1 MLTLTLSET
10 EVSALQGALELARD
24 KYRENARDLSGSAHV
39 RLAAQFDYQAKNCE
53 ALLNKLEA

>member
-1 MLTLTLSET
+1 MLTLTLTET
-10 EVSALQGALELARD
+10 EVTALQGALELARD
-24 KYRENARDLSGSAHV
+24 KYLNNAAEMRKIRQP